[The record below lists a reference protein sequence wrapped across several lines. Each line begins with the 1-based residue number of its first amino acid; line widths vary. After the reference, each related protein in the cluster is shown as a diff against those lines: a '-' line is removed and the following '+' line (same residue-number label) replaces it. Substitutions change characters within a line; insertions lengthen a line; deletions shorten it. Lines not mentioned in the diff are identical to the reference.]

1 MSLSQLRM
9 TRGAMTIAALYLGVS
24 LVYLICDFDTRAT
37 IAEYIVAS
45 PSLVF
50 ERGHVWTLA
59 TTAFFEPQ
67 FINLLLNIFMLW
79 AFIPTMERF
88 WGTPRFYR
96 FFAIT
101 SISGVLA
108 GLLVG
113 LAVGRDTPIYGL
125 SPFVLATIVA
135 FGITHARMPVQF
147 FGVLPLTARQV
158 MLGFLVVEA
167 LMVAFGQ
174 HWELG
179 ASMAGGCLAAYL
191 MTSRKWSPG
200 LAWKKWKLARMRK
213 RLSVIEGGVKPARKR
228 DEQSYLN

>member
-9 TRGAMTIAALYLGVS
+9 TRGAMTIAAVYLGVS
-24 LVYLICDFDTRAT
+24 LVYLLCDFDTRAK
-37 IAEYIVAS
+37 IAEYVVAT
-45 PSLVF
+45 PSSVF
-50 ERGHVWTLA
+50 ERGYVWTLA
-59 TTAFFEPQ
+59 TTPFFEPQ

-101 SISGVLA
+101 AISGSLA

-113 LAVGRDTPIYGL
+113 LATGRDMPIYGL

-147 FGVLPLTARQV
+147 FGVLPMTARQV

-174 HWELG
+174 RWELG
-179 ASMAGGCLAAYL
+179 ASMAGGCLAAYII
-191 MTSRKWSPG
+191 TSRKWSPG
-200 LAWKKWKLARMRK
+200 LAYKKWKLARMRK